1 MKILVT
7 DFDHVV
13 HEVTAEAD
21 WPIMEAIRSAG
32 LPIKAECGG
41 CCLCATCH
49 VYVDDAWVGKI
60 QAMDDEEEMMLG
72 EAPEVRPSSRLS
84 CQMRMAPELDG
95 LVLSLA
101 PTY

>member
-13 HEVTAEAD
+13 HEVAAEAD

-49 VYVDDAWVGKI
+49 VYVDDAWIEKI
-60 QAMDDEEEMMLG
+60 QASDDEEEMMLG
-72 EAPEVRPSSRLS
+72 EAPETKPNSRLS
-84 CQMRMAPELDG
+84 CQIRMTPELDG